1 MLQIPLWKR
10 VVILGICCLGIA
22 FSFPNL
28 FYNSVET
35 HNDAAAE
42 IEALGTS
49 PEREVALNAW
59 PSALPS
65 SLSLIHI

>member
-10 VVILGICCLGIA
+10 IAILGICLLGIA

-35 HNDAAAE
+35 HNDAVAE
-42 IEALGTS
+42 IEAEGTS
-49 PEREVALNAW
+49 PEREIASGTW
-59 PSALPS
+59 PDSCR
-65 SLSLIHI
+65 IHL